1 MSTSAELPNLTFSD
15 HPLERTIK
23 LEWWGEDG
31 EWIAAPGHVDLEL
44 FTELADAEYVSEA
57 GGEALSVD
65 FEAQHRWYV
74 IKPYQHDGGEEAY
87 FPCEAGTPGAL
98 PFTVIETGA

>member
-1 MSTSAELPNLTFSD
+1 MTTQLPDLTFTD
-15 HPLERTIK
+15 LPPVRTIE
-23 LEWWGEDG
+23 LQWWGEDG

-44 FTELADAEYVSEA
+44 FTELADAEYASTTSEP
-57 GGEALSVD
+57 ETLSMD

-74 IKPYQHDGGEEAY
+74 LKPYESDDGDEAY

>member
-1 MSTSAELPNLTFSD
+1 MSAILPNLTFFD
-15 HPLERTIK
+15 HPLERTIE
-23 LEWWGEDG
+23 LQWWGEDG
-31 EWIAAPGHVDLEL
+31 ELIATPGHVDLAL
-44 FTELADAEYVSEA
+44 FTTLADAESLSESGSEA
-57 GGEALSVD
+57 PSVD

-74 IKPYQHDGGEEAY
+74 LKPYESDDGDEAY